1 MSSSCLP
8 MLSRPVVC
16 AIATALAFTACAT
29 TPVVTQTLYID
40 RSTWIT
46 LETNPYAGE
55 LSAGPTGDLVSV
67 PSPAIL
73 AALLKGFTTEK
84 DYNVGIIGMAMGKA
98 GYAQAFV
105 QPEISMLAAQLAKG
119 LAKASSNERVGYCLT
134 ADRSPTERFITTGW
148 AYIRKSHLHFKL
160 TEYRT
165 PIMVSSPIAPTS
177 EACQIKPVPGTKTAD
192 RFFRLDYEP
201 KTLLVTDHGILG
213 KDIFNG
219 RGEVVFQLD
228 RLTTSSVVKTPEP
241 ITRKDD
247 GLSPG
252 ITPRTGQ
259 TRLSEQPGYS
269 DTKDAALSPA
279 ATEKL
284 QQYYDSSRQKTS
296 ELKAGPKP
304 PRQVDTGASAIGP
317 HLVGP

>member
-1 MSSSCLP
+1 MTSSCLS
-8 MLSRPVVC
+8 MWSRPIVC
-16 AIATALAFTACAT
+16 MIAAALAFNACAAK
-29 TPVVTQTLYID
+29 PVVTQTLYID

-46 LETNPYAGE
+46 LETNPYVLDENAGASNDSV
-55 LSAGPTGDLVSV
+55 SA
-67 PSPAIL
+67 PSPAML

-84 DYNVGIIGMAMGKA
+84 DYNVGVIGMAMGKA

-105 QPEISMLAAQLAKG
+105 QPEISMLSAQLAKG
-119 LAKASSNERVGYCLT
+119 LAKVSSNERVGYCLT
-134 ADRSPTERFITTGW
+134 VDRSPTERFITTGW

-165 PIMVSSPIAPTS
+165 PIRVSSPIAPTS
-177 EACQIKPVPGTKTAD
+177 EACQSKPVPGTKTAD
-192 RFFRLDYEP
+192 RFFKLDYEP

-228 RLTTSSVVKTPEP
+228 RLTTSSVVKTPEAM
-241 ITRKDD
+241 TRKDD

-252 ITPRTGQ
+252 ITSTTEQ
-259 TRLSEQPGYS
+259 TRHSEQPGYTE
-269 DTKDAALSPA
+269 TKDTALSPA

-284 QQYYDSSRQKTS
+284 QQYYDSSRRKTS

-304 PRQVDTGASAIGP
+304 PRQVDAGGSEIGP